1 MTRSV
6 LVLALLSALVLSG
19 PAFALRHIIVG
30 NEPLKTG
37 FGGKE
42 VLDALNVEERV
53 LLSEHDGDLTIY
65 YKGGP
70 TALNRAFKHLVAL
83 PTTKHEIILLPV
95 PAPEMTFDK
104 KKYPY
109 DWVLYIPTDDSPRR
123 GRRPPARVETKA
135 TLTVYIPEP
144 LPAAPADPARAK
156 QWIADLA
163 RDDFKVR
170 ELAAKEL
177 RAMGT
182 PVAGLIREAL
192 KTKPSAEARDRL
204 EKILAELSREIRVD
218 VLELPAG
225 VPLVCLD
232 DFLAQAR
239 KQLADKDP
247 VNRGHGAFA
256 LAEHD
261 PPVDE
266 ILAELEKVLK
276 TETDANPLAGAM
288 WAANRLRAGAK
299 PLLPA
304 MRAAVPKVDKSL
316 AASFQ
321 QVIDGIEVAQ
331 ADPIPKADAKKRA
344 TIRKEIKEFVAGR
357 REAGAK

>member
-1 MTRSV
+1 MNRR
-6 LVLALLSALVLSG
+6 ALLVAVLSAMALPG

-30 NEPLKTG
+30 NAPLQAG

-53 LLSEHDGDLTIY
+53 LLSEHDGSYTIY

-70 TALNRAFKHLVAL
+70 TALNRAFRHLVAL
-83 PTTKHEIILLPV
+83 PATKHEIFLLPV
-95 PAPEMTFDK
+95 PAPELTFDK
-104 KKYPY
+104 KRYAY
-109 DWVLYIPTDDSPRR
+109 DWLLYIPTDDSPRPR
-123 GRRPPARVETKA
+123 RRPMKIETKA

-177 RAMGT
+177 RAMGP
-182 PVAGLIREAL
+182 PVAGLLREAL
-192 KTKPSAEARDRL
+192 KAKPSAEARDRID
-204 EKILAELSREIRVD
+204 KILAELSREIRLD

-225 VPLVCLD
+225 VPVTCLD

-239 KQLADKDP
+239 KQLADKNP
-247 VNRGHGAFA
+247 GNRGHGAYA

-261 PPVDE
+261 PPADE
-266 ILAELEKVLK
+266 VLPELEKVLK

-304 MRAAVPKVDKSL
+304 MRAAVSKVDKSL

-321 QVIDGIEVAQ
+321 QVIDGVEAAKVEPGSEAE
-331 ADPIPKADAKKRA
+331 AKKRA
-344 TIRKEIKEFVAGR
+344 TIRTEIKEFVSKR
-357 REAGAK
+357 QEATKR